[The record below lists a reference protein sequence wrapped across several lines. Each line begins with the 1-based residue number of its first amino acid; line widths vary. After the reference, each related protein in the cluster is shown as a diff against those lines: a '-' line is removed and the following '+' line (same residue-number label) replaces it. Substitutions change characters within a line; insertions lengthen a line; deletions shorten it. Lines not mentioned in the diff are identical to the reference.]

1 MQTKQMKYFL
11 FAITAII
18 VTVIACNKDKFQ
30 TKPTISIKSLNTEFV
45 PLNGNLIITLEVTD
59 KEGDVQDSVIIIK
72 RRLNRRVV
80 TTLRDTLR
88 YKFPEFPNTSRTE
101 VIATLDY
108 QTILSAQNPP
118 NIPGTNPPQKEL
130 DTLILKLAVRD
141 KAGHTSDTV
150 TSKQIVVF
158 RQ

>member
-1 MQTKQMKYFL
+1 MKSIL
-11 FAITAII
+11 IVLTAFV

-30 TKPTISIKSLNTEFV
+30 TKPTIKIKSMNTEFV
-45 PLNGNLIITLEVTD
+45 PLNGNLIITLECTD

-80 TTLRDTLR
+80 PTLRDTIR
-88 YKFPEFPNTSRTE
+88 YKFPEFPTTLRTE
-101 VIATLDY
+101 IVATLDY
-108 QTILSAQNPP
+108 QNDVISAQNPP

-141 KAGHTSDTV
+141 KAGNTSDTI
-150 TSKQIVVF
+150 TTNRIIVY